1 MKLENISKL
10 RVITTLVFYL
20 ITILVGSN
28 FYLGKINYKKNE
40 DSDFY
45 NKLKEIKYFA
55 ENKDPYLESTRLKI
69 YPTNYFS
76 IQKGSN
82 DKLENETSVFS
93 LNQYN
98 FRKNSYNKFV
108 DQKKKCIFFTGSSAA
123 FGVGVT
129 KDNKTIPSQ
138 LHKIIG
144 DEYLIYNLAIPSW
157 NSRQELISIFNTLY
171 SLNKLNCKSIKSIS
185 FTGTAD
191 INNIYFSRQSKFF
204 KTKEGRYKLMNAPE
218 QYHALEKKLE
228 KLTKVESSIK
238 YNLRIIVSKIY
249 KNLFG
254 NLNVFFTKNKKDAIF
269 GDKKFNSNDK
279 EFIYMQ
285 SKAFFYNQFLINNL
299 INDLGGNHIVF
310 IQPDLRNF
318 SSLDNN
324 WNYINNSYTN
334 QISKNN
340 CLNIVDLRNFLNHD
354 QKKYYINGEFVPLS
368 LKEAIKE
375 KLFKIEHMNSHFY
388 YDDSHFTDNGS
399 LKIAIAI
406 SNNIFNKGLL
416 GGKCNLLKTE
426 VSQQNK

>member
-310 IQPDLRNF
+310 IQPDLKNF

-324 WNYINNSYTN
+324 WHYINNSYTN